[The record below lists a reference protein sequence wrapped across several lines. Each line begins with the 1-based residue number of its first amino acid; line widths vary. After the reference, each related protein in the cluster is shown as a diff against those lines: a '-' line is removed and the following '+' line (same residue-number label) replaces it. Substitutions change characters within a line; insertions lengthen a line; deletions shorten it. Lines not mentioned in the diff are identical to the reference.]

1 MHKNERKFIMKLRV
15 ENNAFNLQTTTPGQ
29 KALPYRVN
37 GVFQTIQEISLPPD
51 PLRRGEPYPNQI
63 NSNQI
68 QPNQNKSNQINS
80 NQIQPNQRKSNQFK
94 LVKKPWMFLSGW
106 RRSCQFFFTPKIL
119 LLITMLHLFIAYL
132 YILYVHTYNS
142 FVLSSCRRYCYLD
155 RE

>member
-1 MHKNERKFIMKLRV
+1 MKRTKKAETLTKISSSQILSFMHKNERKFIMKLRV

-106 RRSCQFFFTPKIL
+106 RRSCQFFSPNISINDT
-119 LLITMLHLFIAYL
+119 T
-132 YILYVHTYNS
+132 
-142 FVLSSCRRYCYLD
+142 LSHS
-155 RE
+155 